1 MGVRIDA
8 HNRKDNVTKINLK
21 GFLIGN
27 GVISFKNG
35 ELAKSSTEFMIDHD
49 FIDPELVPYYNRA
62 CLTDPKSAGCQYF
75 NKRFDDNVEEIN
87 PYSNLSINLRHL

>member
-1 MGVRIDA
+1 MNTANDNFAALLNFFENYKEYSSNDFWIAGESYAGKYIPDLAVRIDA

-35 ELAKSSTEFMIDHD
+35 
-49 FIDPELVPYYNRA
+49 
-62 CLTDPKSAGCQYF
+62 
-75 NKRFDDNVEEIN
+75 
-87 PYSNLSINLRHL
+87 